1 MFSRHEGSPALR
13 RAVRVRRHLCAA
25 RRAGGSAHGL
35 AEAQPHGRRS
45 AGTCLRLA
53 GEWGSAGRRSAP
65 PAARSPRPPQAPASA
80 GSPRAEEGRGR
91 GRPGPLRRR
100 PWAFWRRTCGERPPG
115 REVPY
120 VRAGA
125 EGGELG
131 PWPRGSR
138 SAGRSWRG
146 AAPQRGA
153 REGGASEDG
162 LRSPALPRPPRRLS
176 PGWMPPGSRPIPIL
190 IHLRLLLLPG
200 GAGRRAEGVVR
211 EQRSGPRRGAA
222 EGGSPRRHQAARG
235 RLGARPLPS
244 TPLAPAALRLPP
256 PGPPRLAPLHKCR
269 PGLRGCG
276 TARGPA
282 RPGPAR
288 PGLSAVLKG

>member
-1 MFSRHEGSPALR
+1 MDAALPAPAFASQVSGARRGEGALR
-13 RAVRVRRHLCAA
+13 RLPGLLAPLRRPPRRAA
-25 RRAGGSAHGL
+25 RGL
-35 AEAQPHGRRS
+35 RRVGD
-45 AGTCLRLA
+45 AAALA
-53 GEWGSAGRRSAP
+53 
-65 PAARSPRPPQAPASA
+65 
-80 GSPRAEEGRGR
+80 
-91 GRPGPLRRR
+91 PLRRR
-100 PWAFWRRTCGERPPG
+100 PGAFWRHTCGERPPG

-131 PWPRGSR
+131 PWPWGSR
-138 SAGRSWRG
+138 SAGRSWWG

-162 LRSPALPRPPRRLS
+162 LRSAALPRPPKRLS

-190 IHLRLLLLPG
+190 IHLLLLPG